1 MERLPRRFL
10 TGRRFIWDRAFAI
23 RQWRSHRLEVSL
35 IEPQPHESVVDAFI
49 YGQKSRLDPPQY
61 TCTALKSFLESA
73 SIVALAQIPPRA
85 CNAAKV
91 ALIDD
96 RRDPTGWQSGGE
108 HRGARDWDGYARY
121 PPEGVDD
128 YFNAVNA
135 AELYARLVGNRQ
147 DAGAERRVMR
157 YIANM
162 TPLCGLA
169 IASTVPQLRAAVLR
183 GFLQRYIVNAVS
195 FGVTFPFYG
204 FALEFHMPY
213 YALRQSIDPSRDTR
227 GLRNCGKF
235 PANMSDPL
243 RPEYLYEAQ
252 ISVMVTG
259 IDEWFWTAYCCVDT
273 YFGSEEGIEFYHDS
287 TLDAATGGERLVSQ
301 PVWNPREYFLYI
313 LSCRFRQATKE
324 WSIVVGTVESRL
336 LSYEATIF
344 HITGQAPLSDDPKF
358 NRTREYTSTIELLR
372 LLYNAIIKI
381 IESWERFEDG
391 ELQYF
396 EVEEQATL
404 RKTWDGYIAD
414 IVKDSNE
421 LRSLRT
427 TLRQKIETFDNMKN
441 GVSAILERLSISV
454 IDLHQL
460 VNVSAMV
467 ESRVA
472 TDQGKNIGRLT
483 RVTVFYLPL
492 GLATAV
498 FSMAI
503 MPQSASWIWY
513 AVVMMILTFLTSAVT
528 FRYDWIKDSIATLWV

>member
-1 MERLPRRFL
+1 MERLPRKFL
-10 TGRRFIWDRAFAI
+10 TGHRFVWDRAFAT

-35 IEPQPHESVVDAFI
+35 IEPQPQESIIDAFI
-49 YGQKSRLDPPQY
+49 LRQRSRLDPPQY

-73 SIVALAQIPPRA
+73 SIAALAQIPPRA
-85 CNAAKV
+85 CNAAKI

-96 RRDPTGWQSGGE
+96 RRDPTGWQGGGE

-121 PPEGVDD
+121 PPEGIDQ
-128 YFNAVNA
+128 YFHAVNA
-135 AELYARLVGNRQ
+135 AELYARLVYNRQ
-147 DAGAERRVMR
+147 EAGAERRVI

-183 GFLQRYIVNAVS
+183 EFLQRYVIYGVS
-195 FGVTFPFYG
+195 FGVSFPFYG

-213 YALRQSIDPSRDTR
+213 YALRQSTDPSRDTR
-227 GLRNCGKF
+227 GLRNCGKL
-235 PANMSDPL
+235 PANMSNPL

-259 IDEWFWTAYCCVDT
+259 VDEWLWTAYCCVDT
-273 YFGSEEGIEFYHDS
+273 FFGSEEGIEFYHDS
-287 TLDAATGGERLVSQ
+287 TLDAATGGERLISQ
-301 PVWNPREYFLYI
+301 PVWNPREYFLYM

-336 LSYEATIF
+336 QAYEATIF
-344 HITGQAPLSDDPKF
+344 HVTGQAPLSDDPKF

-372 LLYNAIIKI
+372 LLHSAIIKI

-396 EVEEQATL
+396 DVEEQPTL
-404 RKTWDGYIAD
+404 RKTWDGYFAD

-427 TLRQKIETFDNMKN
+427 TLRQKIETFENMKN
-441 GVSAILERLSISV
+441 G
-454 IDLHQL
+454 L

-483 RVTVFYLPL
+483 RVTVVSVY
-492 GLATAV
+492 
-498 FSMAI
+498 
-503 MPQSASWIWY
+503 
-513 AVVMMILTFLTSAVT
+513 
-528 FRYDWIKDSIATLWV
+528 